1 MDLRARPEGA
11 GLPLLFIT
19 RHRGGDEGLRS
30 VPSTAGRPDRL
41 GEEIER
47 VTRNYGTLY
56 APVPEEGGD
65 YAMDHSGFIVL
76 MGPAGEYLTYFE
88 SDVRLD
94 ELVAELERRIAP

>member
-1 MDLRARPEGA
+1 
-11 GLPLLFIT
+11 
-19 RHRGGDEGLRS
+19 
-30 VPSTAGRPDRL
+30 
-41 GEEIER
+41 
-47 VTRNYGTLY
+47 
-56 APVPEEGGD
+56 VPEEGGD